1 MNDFVTHLT
10 LDLNCNKETPTIDS
24 AQFDKGRV
32 FSVAI
37 TSNGEPFDVSGC
49 QVTLKCIHSD
59 KSSTSLDCTDGIS
72 QTGTAVTV
80 TLREDTLPVRGITAA
95 KLVFSDGTRNYSTQI
110 FLIDVDSCLEGNIK
124 QSEPYSVLNRLID
137 QIIAIKNKLEKY
149 VEVSDTSETAVDSC
163 TDPGTVYSVRVVS
176 NVVSNATMRVICSPP
191 NAIGEKAQYAQN
203 KDGYFIVRKFNG
215 STWGAWDF
223 IPTSSRVAA
232 MISEAVALKSD
243 GNSIWK
249 TSIAPT
255 APETSES
262 PGYGFNI
269 SDLTGSDRDV
279 RLGDMILYSYYY
291 YTVNTII
298 GSVAYAESRVS
309 IRGAK
314 GATGAQGD
322 DYVLTAQDK
331 EEIAG
336 MVYELGGTPQYVI
349 DESESVLAKAFAHKG
364 LGRTIRFIAVSDSH
378 NDATKA
384 SHDYTHVSNLHCGQ
398 AVKYIADRI
407 PLDFVA
413 SLGDMT
419 WAGVAHTT
427 AQYQTDWLKADI
439 QEMNMFLK
447 DGFSGVPNIRVGN
460 HDQCATTD
468 SGGTVSRLQNSGAYQ
483 YFGRY
488 NAGANDG
495 LSNYGYYDIENVK
508 LRIIYLNTSDT
519 VSTST
524 QGTLLNV
531 SQEQKN
537 WLCETLIDVNSKTD
551 AADWKILLLSHAPL
565 DMVSSIAADIL
576 IPYTNGGTYGSYTF
590 TNHNAKII
598 GNCHGHTHCYR
609 VDYMADKIRRFTIPN
624 SNFYDNNHYKD
635 NANYSAWNEDT
646 TYPKTANSRTDTSF
660 SLVTVDLDSLTCY
673 VDNYGAGYDREFSV
687 DYNNVSPSY
696 TNQIP
701 ISVDTNGN
709 IYNGTGYKDDTGISS
724 AGVERTKTGNLAT
737 GFIPYNYGDT
747 IRIDRFDT
755 TATGDKNNGG
765 VFFYNESKT
774 YLGAKRLPTYV
785 TEGKVIDGEP
795 LVDTPE
801 SPVYDAGAGSDK
813 VITSAKFIRV
823 VFYDKSGQGENLI
836 VTINEEVK

>member
-1 MNDFVTHLT
+1 MDSYNKTVWVNGSNPPINAEN
-10 LDLNCNKETPTIDS
+10 LNHIE
-24 AQFDKGRV
+24 
-32 FSVAI
+32 
-37 TSNGEPFDVSGC
+37 SG
-49 QVTLKCIHSD
+49 IE
-59 KSSTSLDCTDGIS
+59 
-72 QTGTAVTV
+72 AVTNEV
-80 TLREDTLPVRGITAA
+80 IDTDKEIVAARGSYTDL
-95 KLVFSDGTRNYSTQI
+95 K
-110 FLIDVDSCLEGNIK
+110 E
-124 QSEPYSVLNRLID
+124 RLD
-137 QIIAIKNKLEKY
+137 HTGAPTDEQVAEAVEKY
-149 VEVSDTSETAVDSC
+149 FDEHPISGAEKFVEVTDTSDTAVDNC
-163 TDPGTVYSVRVVS
+163 TDPDTVYIVRVVS
-176 NVVSNATMRVICSPP
+176 GVVTTTKMRVICTP
-191 NAIGEKAQYAQN
+191 NVAGGMAQYGMT
-203 KDGYFIVRKFNG
+203 KDGYIISRKYDG
-215 STWGAWDF
+215 SEWSAWDF
-223 IPTSSRVAA
+223 IPNNSRVVA
-232 MISEAVALKSD
+232 MISAAIAGKADKSTTL
-243 GNSIWK
+243 S
-249 TSIAPT
+249 
-255 APETSES
+255 
-262 PGYGFNI
+262 GYGI
-269 SDLTGSDRDV
+269 TDA
-279 RLGDMILYSYYY
+279 
-291 YTVNTII
+291 YTKSEVD
-298 GSVAYAESRVS
+298 ALVS
-309 IRGAK
+309 
-314 GATGAQGD
+314 
-322 DYVLTAQDK
+322 
-331 EEIAG
+331 
-336 MVYELGGTPQYVI
+336 GGVIPQYVI
-349 DESESVLAKAFAHKG
+349 DESESVLTKAFAHKG

-378 NDATKA
+378 NDATKT
-384 SHDYTHVSNLHCGQ
+384 SHDYTRVSNLHCGQ
-398 AVKYIADRI
+398 AVKYIAERI
-407 PLDFVA
+407 PLDFVV

-447 DGFSGVPNIRVGN
+447 DGFSGIPNIRVVGN

-488 NAGANDG
+488 NAGVNDG
-495 LSNYGYYDIENVK
+495 LSNYGYYDIDNVK

-537 WLCETLIDVNSKTD
+537 WLCETLIGVNSKSD

-565 DMVSSIAADIL
+565 DMVSGIAADIL

-598 GNCHGHTHCYR
+598 GNCHGHTHCYNIGYISD
-609 VDYMADKIRRFTIPN
+609 VIRRFTIPN
-624 SNFYDNNHYKD
+624 SNFYDNNHYKN

-646 TYPKTANSRTDTSF
+646 TYPKTENSRTDTSF

-701 ISVDTNGN
+701 ISVDTSGN
-709 IYNGTGYKDDTGISS
+709 IYNGTGYKDDMGISS

-755 TATGDKNNGG
+755 TAAGDKNNGG
-765 VFFYNESKT
+765 VFFYDESKT

-801 SPVYDAGAGSDK
+801 SPIYDNGAGSDK

-823 VFYDKSGQGENLI
+823 VFYDKSGQGESLI
-836 VTINEEVK
+836 VTINEEI